1 MSILPRS
8 FIDACTRR
16 GYDFFTGVPCSF
28 LTPLINAV
36 IGDPALTYVGAAS
49 EGEALGVAA
58 GAWIAGRK
66 TLALCQNSGLGNM
79 VNPLTSL
86 NRPFRIPTLLLT
98 TWRGEPGLKD
108 EPQHEQMGRIIVP
121 LLECLE
127 LPWRLFP
134 EKAEEVEE
142 VVGLAVAEAESSRRP
157 FVFIVR
163 QGAIAEGPPAPSPA
177 PAHRPG
183 VARDV
188 RTGGPPRLTRTDALR
203 AVLAAC
209 PLATAFIAT
218 TGMTGRELFVLRDQ
232 ATNFYTVGS
241 MGCASAIGLGLALGR
256 RTARPSSPAALP
268 TVILD
273 GDGAVLMKLGNL
285 SSIGHYRPS
294 RFVHVVLNNEAHDS
308 TGGQA
313 TAASTVDFASVST
326 ACGYASGTR
335 VDDAPGLLEALRDA
349 LGRPG
354 PHLIEVAIRPGSP
367 PGIRRPT
374 LTPEQIVDRFR
385 RAVGAGP

>member
-1 MSILPRS
+1 MSIPTRS
-8 FIDACTRR
+8 FVDACARR

-36 IGDPALTYVGAAS
+36 IADPALTYIGATS

-66 TLALCQNSGLGNM
+66 TVALCQNSGLGNM

-108 EPQHEQMGRIIVP
+108 EPQHEQMGRIIMP
-121 LLECLE
+121 FLECLE

-134 EKAEEVEE
+134 EKEEEVEE
-142 VVGLAVAEAESSRRP
+142 IVSLAVAEAESSRRP
-157 FVFIVR
+157 FVLIVR
-163 QGAIAEGPPAPSPA
+163 RGALADGPPAPSPA
-177 PAHRPG
+177 SAHRLG
-183 VARDV
+183 VVRDL
-188 RTGGPPRLTRTDALR
+188 RAGGPPRLTRTDALR
-203 AVLAAC
+203 AVLEAC
-209 PLATAFIAT
+209 PPATAFIAT

-241 MGCASAIGLGLALGR
+241 MGCASAIGLGLTLGR
-256 RTARPSSPAALP
+256 RPAWTSSPAAP
-268 TVILD
+268 ATVVLD
-273 GDGAVLMKLGNL
+273 GDGAVLMKMGNL
-285 SSIGHYRPS
+285 SSIGHYRAPG
-294 RFVHVVLNNEAHDS
+294 FVHVVLNNEAHDS

-313 TAASTVDFASVST
+313 TAASTVDFASVAAS
-326 ACGYASGTR
+326 CGYASGTR
-335 VDDAPGLLEALRDA
+335 VDYGPGLLEALRDA

-367 PGIRRPT
+367 RGIRRPT

-385 RAVGAGP
+385 RAVGGGP